1 METTLSR
8 IPADL
13 VHIRSV
19 APRAAAYSLY
29 NRLELSLHGPAEVH
43 NAVADY
49 FWPQLAVSSAPHQV
63 QLELV
68 HGWVEPAALA
78 ALPQQ
83 PVQLYQSSD
92 SFVPDL
98 NEGVRYFP
106 DWRVNRLVVNP
117 HTGSHF
123 LVVDRRVGVLND
135 DLDRGIL
142 DTIRVIK
149 QLAATTFEA
158 DGAVTLHASAI
169 EFGGH
174 AVAVIGDKGA
184 GKTTTALAAVAAGAR
199 LVSNDRVNA
208 WWSDGRTQVQGWT
221 DPIRIILDPATG
233 SKEMISVAQ
242 YFDSADD
249 RVARDPLPLAAIV
262 LPNVC
267 SSASEV
273 SCVDLDAVTAEELTR
288 GHVLPV
294 RARWLGLEPEPRT
307 SPSMPT
313 APRYLRLRYPYA
325 QAETAVRQLREAV
338 GFLRWGATSAR

>member
-1 METTLSR
+1 M
-8 IPADL
+8 
-13 VHIRSV
+13 
-19 APRAAAYSLY
+19 
-29 NRLELSLHGPAEVH
+29 
-43 NAVADY
+43 
-49 FWPQLAVSSAPHQV
+49 

-68 HGWVEPAALA
+68 HGEVEPTAVA

-106 DWRVNRLVVNP
+106 AWGVDRLVVNP

-123 LVVDRRVGVLND
+123 VVVGQRVGVLND

-158 DGAVTLHASAI
+158 DGALTLHASAI
-169 EFGGH
+169 GFGGH

-208 WWSDGRTQVQGWT
+208 WSFDGRTEVQGWT

-233 SKEMISVAQ
+233 SKEMISVAR
-242 YFDSADD
+242 YFDGAAD
-249 RVARDPLPLAAIV
+249 RVARDPLPLVAIV
-262 LPNVC
+262 LPDVS
-267 SSASEV
+267 SSALEV
-273 SCVDLDAVTAEELTR
+273 SCVDLDAATAEELTR

-294 RARWLGLEPEPRT
+294 RARWLGLEPEPRM
-307 SPSMPT
+307 PPNLPT
-313 APRYLRLRYPYA
+313 APRFLRLRYPFA
-325 QAETAVRQLREAV
+325 HAETAVRQLREAL
-338 GFLRWGATSAR
+338 GFG